1 MQWQVLFSGA
11 VLPQSVGF
19 VAVGLPD
26 SLRKANYRKKHFR
39 VLLTSGAYLRFCAE
53 VPYILAPKNKK
64 PAARTGFCFWSG
76 LRGEL
81 AENS

>member
-1 MQWQVLFSGA
+1 MAKIILFTERRGSGA

-26 SLRKANYRKKHFR
+26 SLHKANYRKKHSL

-53 VPYILAPKNKK
+53 VPYILAPKNKNQ
-64 PAARTGFCFWSG
+64 PQGLVFVFGAVTG
-76 LRGEL
+76 
-81 AENS
+81 

>member
-1 MQWQVLFSGA
+1 MQSQVLFFGA

-26 SLRKANYRKKHFR
+26 SLHKANYRKKHSL

-53 VPYILAPKNKK
+53 VPYILAPKTKNQ
-64 PAARTGFCFWSG
+64 PQG
-76 LRGEL
+76 LVFVFG
-81 AENS
+81 ADYGVS